1 MLLYNQVKGKQ
12 LLKEE
17 NKMMKEREFIKTL
30 QFDDNGIAVTE
41 TITGKRAIIEQN
53 NMNIYRPLYALRV
66 DGKTVFTRGTISTVF
81 NKINQ
86 L

>member
-41 TITGKRAIIEQN
+41 TITGKRAIIERN

-66 DGKTVFTRGTISTVF
+66 DGKTVF

>member
-1 MLLYNQVKGKQ
+1 
-12 LLKEE
+12 
-17 NKMMKEREFIKTL
+17 MMKEREFIKTL

-41 TITGKRAIIEQN
+41 TITGKIATIEQN